1 MAELAPVHQELADLR
16 IKEAEARID
25 AQEAREKLVAL
36 LERTHVDEAE
46 AERLLKERDDLLQT
60 VQEFCM
66 ERDQAHHERADT
78 QQRIC
83 LLEGEL

>member
-1 MAELAPVHQELADLR
+1 M
-16 IKEAEARID
+16 EARVD
-25 AQEAREKLVAL
+25 ALEDGEKLVAL
-36 LERTHVDEAE
+36 LERTRVDEAE
-46 AERLLKERDDLLQT
+46 AERLLKEREDLLQT